1 MKSLLSTAAV
11 VIGAALLLISFIWG
25 ILFPPSAGWTEEK
38 SLRLQELSRQAH
50 VLGGQRGAAS
60 AKPNMHGG
68 KSAAEIEEEFKRV
81 TTELEKLGAEA
92 EGRIEAPKTAA
103 SILRWAGIAF
113 VVAGGLVVFATRSG

>member
-1 MKSLLSTAAV
+1 MKSFLSTAAV
-11 VIGAALLLISFIWG
+11 VVGVALLLISFIWG

-50 VLGGQRGAAS
+50 ILGGQRGAANE
-60 AKPNMHGG
+60 KPSMHGG
-68 KSAAEIEEEFKRV
+68 KSAAELDEEFKKV